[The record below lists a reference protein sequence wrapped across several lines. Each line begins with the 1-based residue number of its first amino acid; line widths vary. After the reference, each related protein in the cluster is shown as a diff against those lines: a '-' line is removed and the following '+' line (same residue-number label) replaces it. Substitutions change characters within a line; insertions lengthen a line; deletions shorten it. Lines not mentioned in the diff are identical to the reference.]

1 MSELPVFESLE
12 ELAAA
17 VSRCRRCGL
26 SHGRTNAVPGEGS
39 PQAQV
44 MFIGEGPG
52 YHEDQQG
59 RPFVGPAGQ
68 LLDELLASVRLRRA
82 DVFIGNVLKCR
93 PPGNRDPEP
102 DEVKACRP
110 YLEQQLA
117 LIGPK
122 LVVLL
127 GRHALNAF
135 FAEAKISRSRGVPRR
150 LDGRVFLPVYHP
162 AAALRQMRLRAVLEE
177 DFGLIPKLLADP
189 ALAAPEAPDEPQVQ
203 QLSLFP

>member
-1 MSELPVFESLE
+1 MWNSLE
-12 ELAAA
+12 EIAAA
-17 VSRCRRCGL
+17 VRACQDCPLGGTRA
-26 SHGRTNAVPGEGS
+26 NAVPGHGD
-39 PQAQV
+39 PNAKF

-93 PPGNRDPEP
+93 PPGNRNPEP